1 MAVGSE
7 PVKDI
12 INLQISGWNLK
23 IISPT
28 ECVKDRLAGFYFWDD
43 LQCLNQAV
51 IVAQRNKID
60 IEEVGRWSKV
70 ENSIEKFEIFLK
82 SLNEKK

>member
-1 MAVGSE
+1 LAVGSE